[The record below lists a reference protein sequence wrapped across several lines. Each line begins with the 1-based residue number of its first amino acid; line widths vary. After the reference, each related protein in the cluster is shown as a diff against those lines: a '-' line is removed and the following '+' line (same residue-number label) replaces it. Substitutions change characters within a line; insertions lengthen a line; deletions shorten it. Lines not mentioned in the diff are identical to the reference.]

1 MSKASRQELLQSE
14 EAALAYVLAECWPGG
29 LRFCPRCGEDKL
41 YDLAGGRA
49 RCARCKYTFQD
60 FSGRWINNGG
70 LSPQTWLRLADLFE
84 SEPTVHQM
92 AVEAGL
98 SYNATYKAV
107 TTMRFAILAHA
118 PDAVQL
124 LGPETGLGNFLR
136 NRKLTGDPEASS
148 RLRGTVPV
156 FGIMERSGR
165 LFIDLVSGMSAE
177 TIFHFNHS
185 FHLKV
190 ERAGNLVWTDRYR
203 HYDALVFCGD
213 DSLPYEYLRRHDRPV
228 AVESGQG
235 FWAFA
240 EKRLKMFKGITP
252 RRFPL
257 YLKELEFRYNIRHGD
272 LFPVLVRYLCDFV
285 PETTPEGVVV
295 TASPQAGAQGVS
307 AIG

>member
-1 MSKASRQELLQSE
+1 MTISSREDLLRSE
-14 EAALAYVLAECWPGG
+14 DAALAYVLRECWPGG
-29 LRFCPRCGEDKL
+29 GRFCPRCGESRL
-41 YDLAGGRA
+41 YDLAGGRS

-70 LSPQTWLRLADLFE
+70 LSPLTWLRLADLF
-84 SEPTVHQM
+84 SREPTVHQM

-118 PDAVQL
+118 TDAVQL
-124 LGPETGLGNFLR
+124 LGPETGLGSFLR
-136 NRKLTGDPEASS
+136 NRKLTGDPDSGG
-148 RLRGTVPV
+148 RGTVPV
-156 FGIMERSGR
+156 FGILERNGW

-177 TIFHFNHS
+177 TVFHFNHS

-190 ERAGNLVWTDRYR
+190 ERAGNLIWTDRYR

-228 AVESGQG
+228 AVECGTG

-240 EKRLKMFKGITP
+240 EKRLKLFKGITP

-257 YLKELEFRYNIRHGD
+257 YLKELEFRYNMRHSD
-272 LFPVLVRYLCDFV
+272 IFPVLVRYLCDFV
-285 PETTPEGVVV
+285 PDMTPEGAAE
-295 TASPQAGAQGVS
+295 TAAGAARGHAAGS
-307 AIG
+307 RG